1 MRNVKG
7 YAVASDG
14 NMKRI
19 AITYDEIDNTGKVV
33 SPNVKVSR
41 LISDEEV
48 LYANSVI
55 ETFAQNV
62 VNGL

>member
-19 AITYDEIDNTGKVV
+19 AITYDEIDNTGKVI